1 MTVQEITTAKTGFF
15 SPERKATDRQL
26 WREIFWGMDW
36 LALHSSP
43 VYYGIGVPHGDK
55 SAVIVVPGF
64 MGTDH
69 YLVEIY
75 YWLRRIGYQSY
86 FSGIGWNAEC
96 LNELTKRLEK
106 TIDRAY
112 DETGG
117 KVHLIGHSLGG
128 VLARSIAVRV
138 PEKVKSVITLGSPI
152 RGISSHPIVLQQS
165 DIVRNWILQ
174 SEKVEDKACY
184 TGYCGCAAVTAMRS
198 EMPESIKQAAIY
210 TETDGV
216 VDSKVCLS
224 EDPKRNFKVAGT
236 HVGLVVNPQVYY
248 LISSLLAQ

>member
-1 MTVQEITTAKTGFF
+1 MAVHETTSEVFF
-15 SPERKATDRQL
+15 SPERKATNRQL
-26 WREIFWGMDW
+26 WREIFWGVEW
-36 LALHSSP
+36 LALRAAP
-43 VYYGIGVPHGDK
+43 VYYGFGVPQGDK

-64 MGTDH
+64 LGTDH

-75 YWLRRIGYQSY
+75 YWLQRIGYKSY

-96 LNELTKRLEK
+96 LNELTMRLEK

-112 DETGG
+112 EETGG

-138 PEKVKSVITLGSPI
+138 PGKVKSVITLGSPI

-165 DIVRNWILQ
+165 EIVRERILQ
-174 SEKVEDKACY
+174 SEKVKDKACY
-184 TGYCGCAAVTAMRS
+184 TGYCGCPAVTAMRS
-198 EMPESIKQAAIY
+198 EMPNEIKQAAIY

-216 VDSKVCLS
+216 VDSEVCLS